1 VARVALSRRQERPAQ
16 PPGVPYDRAMLE
28 GPTRGP
34 IRQVPVAGPWITERE
49 RAYVADA
56 VETNWYDRAG
66 DYTGRFETA
75 FATATGRRHAV
86 SLPSCTS
93 GLHLALAALGVRA
106 GDEVILP
113 DLTWIAS
120 SAPVT
125 YVGADPVFVDVD
137 PSTWCLSA
145 EALRAAITPRTKA
158 IVAVDLY
165 GGMPDYAQ
173 VMQVADDA
181 GVPVIEDAAESVG
194 SMMSGVPAGGFGL
207 ASVFSFH
214 GSKTLTTGEGGMLVT
229 DDDAL
234 YARIQVL
241 RDHGR
246 PPGDQSFFNGEIAFK
261 YKMSSMQAALGLAQ
275 LERLDELVARKR
287 AIFAW
292 YQEAFDGVEGV
303 TLNAEPAG
311 THNSYWMVTA
321 VLHPGLR
328 LAGAELGAVLKEQG
342 IATRPF
348 FHPLSSLPAYATS
361 PSSGGA
367 EARNPVAYDTAPRGI
382 NLPSALTLTRD
393 DVDYVTSAALAA
405 LRGTR
410 QANAS

>member
-1 VARVALSRRQERPAQ
+1 MT
-16 PPGVPYDRAMLE
+16 GVPYDRAMLE

-56 VETNWYDRAG
+56 VATNWYDRAG
-66 DYTGRFETA
+66 DYVGRFEAA
-75 FATATGRRHAV
+75 FAAATSRQHAV

-93 GLHLALAALGVRA
+93 GLHLALAGLGV
-106 GDEVILP
+106 GPEDEVILP

-125 YVGADPVFVDVD
+125 YVGATPVFVDVD
-137 PSTWCLSA
+137 PTTWCLSV
-145 EALRAAITPRTKA
+145 EAVRAAITPRTKA

-173 VMQVADDA
+173 VLEVADRA

-194 SMMSGVPAGGFGL
+194 SMMNGRPAGSFGT

-229 DDDAL
+229 DDEAL
-234 YARIQVL
+234 YERIQVL

-246 PPGDQSFFNGEIAFK
+246 APGDQSFFNGEVAFK

-287 AIFAW
+287 DIYGW

-328 LAGAELGAVLKEQG
+328 MSGAQLGAALNAHG
-342 IATRPF
+342 IPTRPF
-348 FHPLSSLPAYATS
+348 FHPLSSLPAYAS
-361 PSSGGA
+361 CPSSRSA
-367 EARNPVAYDTAPRGI
+367 QARNPVAYDTSPRGL
-382 NLPSALTLTRD
+382 NLPSALTLTRE

-405 LRGTR
+405 LRSTR